1 MKDKLEKFILENRS
15 SFDDLDPN
23 EDVFK
28 RLESK
33 IYEKPTIWKLV
44 LSNYWKMGIAASILF
59 LIGLTGFWII
69 NPPESNLVAV
79 VEMNDTNSIVADEE
93 IVQQLQVKET
103 LVQEEPSLLNTNNKR
118 TSGSINN
125 LVKNTRFNNNY
136 IFTLKNSESAS
147 ARFTA
152 ASKALQ
158 SNTLDTEIVDVLFR
172 TMENDENTNVRLA
185 AFESLSLF
193 ANERKIKD
201 RFITSLSKQ
210 NDPTVKVAII
220 ELLTKLRTTTIKGYL
235 QNLSEKEDGDPMVIE
250 KAHQGL
256 IRLNSI

>member
-15 SFDDLDPN
+15 SFDDLDPS

-33 IYEKPTIWKLV
+33 IYEKPKIWKLV

-59 LIGLTGFWII
+59 LIGLTGFWVI
-69 NPPESNLVAV
+69 NQPESNLVAE
-79 VEMNDTNSIVADEE
+79 VEMNDTNSIVAEEE
-93 IVQQLQVKET
+93 IVQHLQVKET
-103 LVQEEPSLLNTNNKR
+103 FFKDEPPLLNTNNKR
-118 TSGSINN
+118 TSESLNTLI
-125 LVKNTRFNNNY
+125 KNTRFNNNY

-158 SNTLDTEIVDVLFR
+158 SNTLDTEIVDVLFK

-193 ANERKIKD
+193 AHERKIKD

-220 ELLTKLRTTTIKGYL
+220 ELLTNLRSTTIKDYL
-235 QNLSEKEDGDPMVIE
+235 ENLSEGEDADPMVKE